1 MLTRFLGK
9 RCLFVLRSACSGT
22 RPICQ
27 TQPNRSS
34 SRTSVAVVTK
44 VRKMES
50 AVVDA
55 KFPAGSLVPKNE
67 TGALNFVRK
76 FPTYNG
82 QDVTIAVLDSG
93 VDPLAKGL
101 ETVPGGDVKVIER
114 FDCSGCGDVDT
125 SKVVT
130 ASADGTIVG
139 LSGRVLR
146 LSTAMKTKNLS
157 PAGEFRLGL
166 KSMHDLYPSR
176 IREKIVADCKLKT
189 WDEAHK
195 RTLAGASRDVAEF
208 EAKNPAVQSLP
219 LKERLA
225 KENLDCTLEYLNGCE
240 KKYGDL
246 KTTYDCV
253 LYATEAGWVAVIDT
267 TECGD
272 LERAVHVGEY
282 GRTHQMANLDDFLS
296 ISVNVHDGGDVLE
309 IVGMCSSHGTH
320 VASIACGHHP
330 DNPEL
335 DGVAPAA
342 KVVSLTIGDGRLGSM
357 ETGTALVR
365 AIIKVMELC
374 EAGRRIDVINM
385 SYGEHGHWSNSGRVG
400 ELMSE
405 LVNKYGVVWVASA
418 GNHGPALCTIGT
430 PPDISQ
436 PSCVGVGAYVSP
448 EMMEAEYAL
457 RQKLPGNV
465 YTWTSRD
472 PCIDGGFGVTVCAP
486 GAAIASVP
494 QFTMS
499 KAQLMNGTS
508 MAAPHVAGSVALL
521 ISGLKQ
527 RNVPYT
533 AFSIKRALWNT
544 ATKIDYVD
552 KFAQGNGLLNVEKAF
567 ENLTT
572 YSGLVENKLRFA
584 VSVGSNGAKGI
595 HIRQGQ
601 LTKPEEFSVNIEPV
615 FFNDKYAACADKINF
630 NVRLTLIPTE
640 AWIQCGSFLD
650 LCYSARTISVKVD
663 PTGLSVGVH
672 RASIKAYD
680 SACPEKGVLFEVP
693 ITVVQPIVVDPKT
706 LEYTASEA
714 ISCKPNTILRNFFL
728 VPRYATWA
736 VLEMISADTN
746 DTVGGKFLIHTMQI
760 LPMKYCKAQETQKIL
775 PVNSVAT
782 TVHPFKCVGDNILEV
797 CIAKYWSNFGT
808 VPLKYTIK
816 FHGISPLNGKV
827 MHSATGIHRIDLTTL
842 SAEEVLPSVS
852 LKSAVMVLK
861 PSDTKITPLTARDV
875 IHPGRQIYQNVLS
888 YSLHLN
894 KCQEV
899 AFNAPLFSSVLYESE
914 FESQFWMVFDA
925 NKMMVGCGDA
935 YSNDSYLKLEKGDYT
950 VRLQVRHEKK
960 ELLEKV
966 GEATLL
972 AHIKLANTLSV
983 DIYKSYNQ
991 AIANGKKITTCA
1003 FPAGVTRPI
1012 YLAPI
1017 GNEKLQKASFPNQCS
1032 WLEGTIVYAKDELGK
1047 KCDTHNF
1054 QYVLTEGP
1062 AVKKNGTAGGSPKE
1076 NKSKFEEYSEGLR
1089 DYQVSQIAKLDAE
1102 NAEQVYKAV
1111 LKDNPNFLG
1120 AHLALIDNLD
1130 GGSELK
1136 SGLPLS
1142 FIAGLEKLEGGAP
1155 AAALLKV
1162 KLLKIIELADLVI
1175 NDIDQN
1181 ALLAYYGLK
1190 TDNRPN
1196 AAKIKTQMDK
1206 QKQQLLE
1213 AAQKKLIALCK
1224 LRLIKAVV
1232 DSNEVGDAEVD
1243 QLTEI
1248 EQIFNDVG
1256 KFIDYSDAKVLPLSI
1271 WHAFTQKQYGRLL
1284 RFLGKLYED
1293 KLSREVLEEQI
1304 RVVQESKWP
1313 HVEQLLNKVIVTSNP
1328 QGYRLF

>member
-1 MLTRFLGK
+1 MG
-9 RCLFVLRSACSGT
+9 AAAEA
-22 RPICQ
+22 I
-27 TQPNRSS
+27 
-34 SRTSVAVVTK
+34 TK
-44 VRKMES
+44 LRKMEGT
-50 AVVDA
+50 VVEV

-67 TGALNFVRK
+67 TGALNFMRK
-76 FPTYNG
+76 YPEYNG
-82 QDVTIAVLDSG
+82 KDVTIAVLDSG
-93 VDPLAKGL
+93 VDPRAKGL
-101 ETVPGGDVKVIER
+101 EIVPGGDVKVVER

-125 SKVVT
+125 SKLV
-130 ASADGTIVG
+130 SAAPDGTILG

-146 LSTAMKTKNLS
+146 LSNAMKAKCPS
-157 PAGEFRLGL
+157 GQYRVGL

-176 IREKIVADCKLKT
+176 IREKIVADAKLKT

-195 RTLAGASRDVAEF
+195 KTLAEASRDVADF
-208 EAKNPAVQSLP
+208 DAKNPNAQNLP
-219 LKERLA
+219 LKEKLI
-225 KENLDCTLEYLNGCE
+225 KENLDGTVEFLNACE
-240 KKYGDL
+240 KKFSDL

-253 LYATEAGWVAVIDT
+253 LFSTDDGWMAVIDT
-267 TECGD
+267 TENGT
-272 LERAVHVGEY
+272 LEDAVHVGEY
-282 GRTHQMANLDDFLS
+282 SKTHEMVNLDEFLS
-296 ISVNVHDGGDVLE
+296 ISINVHDGGDVLE

-320 VASIACGHHP
+320 VASIACGFHP

-374 EAGRRIDVINM
+374 ESGRKIDVINM

-527 RNVPYT
+527 KNVNFT

-567 ENLTT
+567 ENLTN
-572 YSGLVENKLRFA
+572 YKDCVENNLRFSI
-584 VSVGSNGAKGI
+584 SVGGNGAKGI
-595 HIRQGQ
+595 HMRQGL
-601 LTKPEEFSVNIEPV
+601 LTKPEEFNVSIEPV
-615 FFNDKYAACADKINF
+615 FFNDKYASPADKISF
-630 NVRLTLIPTE
+630 NVRLTLVPTE
-640 AWIQCGSFLD
+640 SWIQCGSFLD
-650 LCYSARTISVKVD
+650 LCYSQRTICVKID
-663 PTGLSVGVH
+663 PTGLAPGVH
-672 RASIKAYD
+672 KASIKAYD
-680 SACPEKGVLFEVP
+680 SACVEKGVLFEIPV
-693 ITVVQPIVVDPKT
+693 TVVQPIVVDPKT
-706 LEYTASEA
+706 LEYTSTES

-728 VPRYATWA
+728 VPKYATWA
-736 VLEMISADTN
+736 VLEMISTDTN

-775 PVNSVAT
+775 PVNCVST

-808 VPLKYTIK
+808 VPLKYSIK
-816 FHGISPLNGKV
+816 FHGISPLNGNI
-827 MHSATGIHRIDLTTL
+827 MHSASGIHRIDLTTL

-861 PSDTKITPLTARDV
+861 PTETKITPLTTRDV
-875 IHPGRQIYQNVLS
+875 VHPGRQIYQNVLT
-888 YSLHLN
+888 YTLHLN
-894 KCQEV
+894 KSQEV
-899 AFNAPLFSSVLYESE
+899 AFYAPLFSTVLYESE
-914 FESQFWMVFDA
+914 FESQFWMLFDS

-960 ELLEKV
+960 ELLEKIS
-966 GEATLL
+966 ETNML
-972 AHIKLANTLSV
+972 ANIKLANALAV

-991 AIANGKKITTCA
+991 AIVNGKKITTLA

-1012 YLAPI
+1012 YLATI
-1017 GNEKLQKASFPNQCS
+1017 TNEKLQKASFPNQCS

-1047 KCDTHNF
+1047 KCDTHSF
-1054 QYVLTEGP
+1054 QYILTEGP
-1062 AVKKNGTAGGSPKE
+1062 TVKKNGAPKE
-1076 NKSKFEEYSEGLR
+1076 NKNKFEEYSEGLR
-1089 DYQVSQIAKLDAE
+1089 DYQVAQIAKLDAE

-1111 LKDNPNFLG
+1111 LKDNPNFVG

-1130 GGSELK
+1130 SNDLK
-1136 SGLPLS
+1136 TNLPLTFAS
-1142 FIAGLEKLEGGAP
+1142 NLDRSDKN

-1162 KLLKIIELADLVI
+1162 KLIKVIELADLTLKE
-1175 NDIDQN
+1175 IDQN

-1190 TDNRPN
+1190 TDSRPN

-1206 QKQQLLE
+1206 QKQQLLD
-1213 AAQKKLIALCK
+1213 AAQKKLIALSK
-1224 LRLIKAVV
+1224 LRVIKTLV
-1232 DSNEVGDAEVD
+1232 DSNEVGDDGVD
-1243 QLTEI
+1243 QLENI
-1248 EQIFNDVG
+1248 EQLFGDIG
-1256 KFIDYSDAKVLPLSI
+1256 KFIDYNDAKVLLSSI
-1271 WHAFTQKQYGRLL
+1271 WHAYTLNQYGRMLKY
-1284 RFLGKLYED
+1284 LGKLYED
-1293 KLSREVLEEQI
+1293 KLSREILEEQS
-1304 RVVQESKWP
+1304 RVVAERKWP
-1313 HVEQLLNKVIVTSNP
+1313 HVEQLLNKVVVTSNP
-1328 QGYRLF
+1328 QGFRLF

>member
-1 MLTRFLGK
+1 MKQTFL
-9 RCLFVLRSACSGT
+9 VLDLQSIS
-22 RPICQ
+22 Q
-27 TQPNRSS
+27 NH
-34 SRTSVAVVTK
+34 TSVAAVVVATESITK
-44 VRKMES
+44 IRKMDN
-50 AVVDA
+50 VVDI

-67 TGALNFVRK
+67 TGALNFVHK
-76 FPTYNG
+76 YPNYNG
-82 QDVTIAVLDSG
+82 KDVTIAILDSG
-93 VDPLAKGL
+93 VDPRAKGL
-101 ETVPGGDVKVIER
+101 EIVPGGEVKVIER
-114 FDCSGCGDVDT
+114 YDCSGCGDVDT
-125 SKVVT
+125 GKVVT
-130 ASADGTIVG
+130 PAPDGTIVG

-146 LSTAMKTKNLS
+146 LSAAMKSKNIDN
-157 PAGEFRLGL
+157 EYRIGL

-176 IREKIVADCKLKT
+176 IREKILADAKLKT
-189 WDEAHK
+189 WDELHK
-195 RTLAGASRDVAEF
+195 KTVAEVSRDLATLETKIS
-208 EAKNPAVQSLP
+208 ATAPLSLKDK
-219 LKERLA
+219 LV
-225 KENLDCTLEYLNGCE
+225 KENLDSTLEFLNSCE
-240 KKYGDL
+240 KKYSDL

-253 LYATEAGWVAVIDT
+253 LFLSDNGWVAVIDT

-272 LERAVHVGEY
+272 LDKAVHIGEY
-282 GRTHQMANLDDFLS
+282 SRTHEMINLDDFLS
-296 ISVNVHDGGDVLE
+296 ISINVHNDGDVLE

-320 VASIACGHHP
+320 VASIACGYHP
-330 DNPEL
+330 DHPEL

-374 EAGRRIDVINM
+374 ETGRKIDVINM

-527 RNVPYT
+527 RNINYS

-544 ATKIDYVD
+544 ATKLDYVD
-552 KFAQGNGLLNVEKAF
+552 RFAQGNGLLNVEKAF

-572 YSGLVENKLRFA
+572 YSGLIENNLRFA
-584 VSVGSNGAKGI
+584 VSVGTNGAKGI
-595 HIRQGQ
+595 HLRQGF
-601 LTKPEEFSVNIEPV
+601 LVKPEEFSVSIEPV
-615 FFNDKYAACADKINF
+615 FFNDKYASSVDKITF
-630 NVRLTLIPTE
+630 NVRLTLLPSE
-640 AWIQCGSFLD
+640 SWIQCGSFLD

-663 PTGLSVGVH
+663 PTGLAAGVH
-672 RASIKAYD
+672 RASIKAFD
-680 SACPEKGVLFEVP
+680 SACVDKGVLFEIPV
-693 ITVVQPIVVDPKT
+693 TVVQPIVVDPKT
-706 LEYTASEA
+706 LEYNHSE
-714 ISCKPNTILRNFFL
+714 IVSCKPNTILRNFLL
-728 VPRYATWA
+728 VPKYATWA
-736 VLEMISADTN
+736 VLEMISTDTS

-760 LPMKYCKAQETQKIL
+760 LPMKYCKALETQKIL

-782 TVHPFKCVGDNILEV
+782 TIHPFKCVGDNILEV

-808 VPLKYTIK
+808 VPLKYSIK
-816 FHGISPLNGKV
+816 FHGISPLNGNV
-827 MHSATGIHRIDLTTL
+827 MHSANGIHRIDLTAL

-852 LKSAVMVLK
+852 LKSSVMVLK
-861 PSDTKITPLTARDV
+861 PSDSKITPLTTRDV
-875 IHPGRQIYQNVLS
+875 IHPGRQIYQNLLT
-888 YSLHLN
+888 YTLHLN
-894 KCQEV
+894 KSQEV
-899 AFNAPLFSSVLYESE
+899 AFHAPLFSSVLYESE
-914 FESQFWMVFDA
+914 FESQFWMVFDS

-966 GEATLL
+966 SETNML
-972 AHIKLANTLSV
+972 ANIKLANTMSV
-983 DIYKSYNQ
+983 DIYRSYNQ
-991 AIANGKKITTCA
+991 AIVNGKKIASCTY
-1003 FPAGVTRPI
+1003 PAGSTRPI

-1017 GNEKLQKASFPNQCS
+1017 SNEKIQKASLPNQCS

-1054 QYVLTEGP
+1054 QYILIEGP
-1062 AVKKNGTAGGSPKE
+1062 SVKKNGTGSPKE
-1076 NKSKFEEYSEGLR
+1076 NKSKFDEYTEGLR
-1089 DYQVSQIAKLDAE
+1089 DYQVGQIAKLDPE
-1102 NAEQVYKAV
+1102 NAEMVYKAV
-1111 LKDNPNFLG
+1111 LKDNPNYLG

-1130 GGSELK
+1130 SNELK
-1136 SGLPLS
+1136 FSLPLAFS
-1142 FIAGLEKLEGGAP
+1142 AGLDRDESGT
-1155 AAALLKV
+1155 AAVALLKV
-1162 KLLKIIELADLVI
+1162 KLLKIIDLANLVLK
-1175 NDIDQN
+1175 DIDQT

-1224 LRLIKAVV
+1224 LRVIKALI
-1232 DSNEVGDAEVD
+1232 DSNEIGDAEVD
-1243 QLTEI
+1243 QLEEI
-1248 EQIFNDVG
+1248 EQIFCDVG
-1256 KFIDYSDAKVLPLSI
+1256 KFIDYSDSKVLLLSV
-1271 WHAFTQKQYGRLL
+1271 WHSFTLKQQGRMLKY
-1284 RFLGKLYED
+1284 LGKLYEE
-1293 KLSREVLEEQI
+1293 KLAREVLEEQI
-1304 RVVQESKWP
+1304 RVVIDKKWV
-1313 HVEQLLNKVIVTSNP
+1313 HIEQLLNKVVVTSNP
-1328 QGYRLF
+1328 QLYRLF

>member
-1 MLTRFLGK
+1 MGAAAEAIKKLK
-9 RCLFVLRSACSGT
+9 
-22 RPICQ
+22 
-27 TQPNRSS
+27 
-34 SRTSVAVVTK
+34 
-44 VRKMES
+44 KMEG
-50 AVVDA
+50 AIDV

-76 FPTYNG
+76 YPDYNG
-82 QDVTIAVLDSG
+82 TNVTIAILDSG
-93 VDPLAKGL
+93 VDPRAKGL
-101 ETVPGGDVKVIER
+101 EIVPGGDVKVVER
-114 FDCSGCGDVDT
+114 YDCSGCGDVDT
-125 SKVVT
+125 SKQVT
-130 ASADGTIVG
+130 AAPDGTIVG

-146 LSTAMKTKNLS
+146 LSNVMKTKCPS
-157 PAGEFRLGL
+157 GEYRIGL

-176 IREKIVADCKLKT
+176 IRDKIVADAKLKT

-195 RTLAGASRDVAEF
+195 KAMAEVSREVADF
-208 EAKNPAVQSLP
+208 EAKNVNAQNLP
-219 LKERLA
+219 LKEKLN
-225 KENLDCTLEYLNGCE
+225 KENLESTVEFLNACE
-240 KKYGDL
+240 KKFSDL

-253 LYATEAGWVAVIDT
+253 LFSTDDGWMAVIDT
-267 TECGD
+267 TENGD
-272 LERAVHVGEY
+272 LENAVHVQEY
-282 GRTHQMANLDDFLS
+282 SRAHEMVNLDEFLS
-296 ISVNVHDGGDVLE
+296 ISINVHDGGDVLE

-320 VASIACGHHP
+320 VASIACGFHP

-374 EAGRRIDVINM
+374 EAGRKIDVINM

-527 RNVPYT
+527 KNINFT

-567 ENLTT
+567 ENLTN
-572 YSGLVENKLRFA
+572 YKDCIENYLRFS
-584 VSVGSNGAKGI
+584 VSVGGNGAKGI
-595 HIRQGQ
+595 HMRQGL
-601 LTKPEEFSVNIEPV
+601 LTKPEEFNVSIEPV
-615 FFNDKYAACADKINF
+615 FFNDKYASAADKISF

-640 AWIQCGSFLD
+640 SWIQCGSFLD
-650 LCYSARTISVKVD
+650 LCYSQRTICVKVD
-663 PTGLSVGVH
+663 PTGLAAGVH

-680 SACPEKGVLFEVP
+680 SSCVEKGVLFEIPV
-693 ITVVQPIVVDPKT
+693 TVVQPIVVDPKS
-706 LEYTASEA
+706 LEYTQTEA
-714 ISCKPNTILRNFFL
+714 ITCKPNTILRNFFL
-728 VPRYATWA
+728 VPKYATWA
-736 VLEMISADTN
+736 VLEMISADKS

-775 PVNSVAT
+775 PVNSVST

-808 VPLKYTIK
+808 VPLKYSIK
-816 FHGISPLNGKV
+816 FHGISPLNGNI
-827 MHSATGIHRIDLTTL
+827 MHSASGIHRIDLTTL

-852 LKSAVMVLK
+852 LKSAVMILK
-861 PSDTKITPLTARDV
+861 PSETKITPLTTRDV
-875 IHPGRQIYQNVLS
+875 VHPGRQIYQNVLT
-888 YSLHLN
+888 YSMHLN
-894 KCQEV
+894 KSQEV
-899 AFNAPLFSSVLYESE
+899 AFYAPLFSTVLYESE
-914 FESQFWMVFDA
+914 FESQFWMVFDC

-935 YSNDSYLKLEKGDYT
+935 YSNDSFLKLEKGDYT

-960 ELLEKV
+960 ELLEKIS
-966 GEATLL
+966 ETNML
-972 AHIKLANTLSV
+972 ANIKLANALSV

-991 AIANGKKITTCA
+991 AIVNGKKITTFA

-1017 GNEKLQKASFPNQCS
+1017 TNEKLQKASFPNQCS

-1047 KCDTHNF
+1047 KCDTHGF
-1054 QYVLTEGP
+1054 QYILTEGP
-1062 AVKKNGTAGGSPKE
+1062 TVKKNGTGSPKE

-1089 DYQVSQIAKLDAE
+1089 DYQVAQIAKLDAE
-1102 NAEQVYKAV
+1102 NAEAVYKTV
-1111 LKDNPNFLG
+1111 LKDNPTFVG
-1120 AHLALIDNLD
+1120 AHLALIENLD
-1130 GGSELK
+1130 SNDLK
-1136 SGLPLS
+1136 MNLPLT
-1142 FIAGLEKLEGGAP
+1142 FANNLDKNDKN
-1155 AAALLKV
+1155 AAALLKF
-1162 KLLKIIELADLVI
+1162 KLIKIIELAELAMKE
-1175 NDIDQN
+1175 IDQN

-1190 TDNRPN
+1190 TDSRSN

-1206 QKQQLLE
+1206 QKQQLLD
-1213 AAQKKLIALCK
+1213 AAQKKLIALSK
-1224 LRLIKAVV
+1224 LRVIKAVV
-1232 DSNEVGDAEVD
+1232 DSNEVGDDGVD
-1243 QLTEI
+1243 QLENI
-1248 EQIFNDVG
+1248 EQLFSDIG
-1256 KFIDYSDAKVLPLSI
+1256 KFIDYNDTKVLLSSI
-1271 WHAFTQKQYGRLL
+1271 WHAYTLNQYGRMLKY
-1284 RFLGKLYED
+1284 LGKLYED
-1293 KLSREVLEEQI
+1293 KLSREIVEEQS
-1304 RVVQESKWP
+1304 RVVSERKWP
-1313 HVEQLLNKVIVTSNP
+1313 HIEQLLNKVVVTSNP
-1328 QGYRLF
+1328 QGFRLF